1 MNMQPQ
7 HELYVADKNP
17 LILKN
22 YLQREVSVADSNP
35 HNVKISGYLDDD
47 EKT

>member
-1 MNMQPQ
+1 MYPQ

-17 LILKN
+17 LILKG
-22 YLQREVSVADSNP
+22 YPQHEVSVADRNP
-35 HNVKISGYLDDD
+35 HKVKISGYLDDD